1 MNMGRKKTAVQKA
14 PRSQWH
20 EHTAEKDIR
29 YRGPLNYQHFQLLGW
44 LCIVFSQVGLI
55 LSIGERLGQLPE
67 SFAGLT
73 EPVTFLSFLSLPFL
87 LIANFAQIMNGQK
100 SYRFLLLKNFGAAA
114 AIFAFYVFVLHRYLL
129 GTIDILNDGTVPSMD
144 VLLKIME
151 DVAPDG
157 VLCFNIF
164 IDLFLCTLVMF
175 FLNYKP
181 KRIFTGKCRFIFR
194 TFALLPI
201 AYEVGSIV
209 LKVLAYRKQVT
220 VSPFLYPLFTV
231 KPPMT
236 FVLFIVLAVYIKT
249 RELRFRRRG
258 KTHEEYKAF
267 LNTKKNSWD
276 FSLFLSIALIV
287 ISITDIIVYFLTSI
301 IEVNVLNL
309 PKEAASSYHP
319 IALVMGFGDSIPL
332 FFLAPLVLLFSYTRE
347 PRNKMMSTLIPVAS
361 FAMILMLYVEA
372 IHQAIPML
380 NPPRINLQVVTDPSY
395 ATESLSGNDS
405 DMTLEELL
413 EIHPELR
420 EMMDGNI
427 PAVDASPEGVP
438 SEGVPAED
446 VPAETA
452 PVQEGE

>member
-1 MNMGRKKTAVQKA
+1 MGRKKTAVQKA

-114 AIFAFYVFVLHRYLL
+114 AIFVLYAFVLHRYLL
-129 GTIDILNDGTVPSMD
+129 GTIDILNDGTVSSMD
-144 VLLKIME
+144 VLLKIMQ

-175 FLNYKP
+175 FLNYNP
-181 KRIFTGKCRFIFR
+181 RRIFTGKCRFIFR
-194 TFALLPI
+194 MFALLPI
-201 AYEVGSIV
+201 VYEVGSIV
-209 LKVLAYRKQVT
+209 LKVLAYRKLVT
-220 VSPFLYPLFTV
+220 ISPFLYPLFAV

-236 FVLFIVLAVYIKT
+236 FVLFIILAVYIKT
-249 RELRFRRRG
+249 RELRFRRHG
-258 KTHEEYKAF
+258 KTHEQYKAF

-276 FSLFLSIALIV
+276 FSLFLSIALVV
-287 ISITDIIVYFLTSI
+287 ISLADIIVYFLTSI
-301 IEVNVLNL
+301 MEVNILQL
-309 PKEAASSYHP
+309 PKETASSYHP

-372 IHQAIPML
+372 FHQAIPMFGL
-380 NPPRINLQVVTDPSY
+380 PKINMQVVTDPSY
-395 ATESLSGNDS
+395 VPEGLSENGS
-405 DMTLEELL
+405 DMTLEELM
-413 EIHPELR
+413 EIYPELR
-420 EMMDGNI
+420 EMMGEEALSGDT
-427 PAVDASPEGVP
+427 P
-438 SEGVPAED
+438 SED
-446 VPAETA
+446 VPAEDAPAEEGPAEIA
-452 PVQEGE
+452 PVREGE